1 MYAVEN
7 LVEDE
12 VVVAQDGL
20 QFMSLDE
27 TSCQQ
32 SVARQ
37 RFDQTLLSKDDE

>member
-1 MYAVEN
+1 MCSVEN
-7 LVEDE
+7 LVENR

-20 QFMSLDE
+20 QFMSLDG